1 MVYGAQWSS
10 TVLPG
15 SRFFYCLFF
24 ASGPPKPAPEPS
36 PDPPK
41 LPGTAGVLPGPSGKL
56 VYSHTRHQKNTMVYG
71 AQCSSTVLPG
81 SRFFYRLFFASGPPK
96 PAPEPSPNPPKLPGT
111 AGVLPGPSGKLVYSH
126 TRHQKNTMVYGAQC
140 SSTVLPG
147 SRFFYRLFFASGPPK
162 PAPEPM
168 QCNEFA
174 MACTLFRSWW

>member
-1 MVYGAQWSS
+1 MFCRKILALAPKIGAFIGQK
-10 TVLPG
+10 LGP
-15 SRFFYCLFF
+15 
-24 ASGPPKPAPEPS
+24 GPPKIPYSQVGWAP
-36 PDPPK
+36 
-41 LPGTAGVLPGPSGKL
+41 PSGKL
-56 VYSHTRHQKNTMVYG
+56 VYSHTRNLKNAMVYG

-81 SRFFYRLFFASGPPK
+81 SRFFYCLFFASGPPK